1 MSSHVG
7 LKRRRSD
14 EGRAADVTLEWPLAS
29 VTAQV
34 VSQVTM
40 CREGHHADV
49 ALVRL
54 LSVMDSHVNFEVAA
68 LCEPLVANIAL
79 EGFYALVRAD
89 VNLETTSPRVRF
101 RAVGTLERQ
110 LARMDQLMCLQV
122 ASRNELLA
130 TLGVRANIGSLS
142 SLCTKIKIR

>member
-1 MSSHVG
+1 MTSHVG

-14 EGRAADVTLEWPLAS
+14 KGRTADVTLEWPLAS

-79 EGFYALVRAD
+79 EGFYALVCAD

-110 LARMDQLMCLQV
+110 LARMDQLVCLQV

-142 SLCTKIKIR
+142 SLRTNVKVS

>member
-14 EGRAADVTLEWPLAS
+14 EGRTADVALEWPLTS

-79 EGFYALVRAD
+79 KGFYALVCAD
-89 VNLETTSPRVRF
+89 MNLETTSPRVRF

-110 LARMDQLMCLQV
+110 LARMDQLVCLQV
-122 ASRNELLA
+122 ASRNELLVA
-130 TLGVRANIGSLS
+130 LGVRANIGSLS
-142 SLCTKIKIR
+142 SLRTKIKVS